1 MLSGLLKQKHL
12 AVLSKTSTLLALVLL
27 CGAIAQLILQL
38 LDFFAPPM
46 PTSDKAASAYSAS
59 AKKAPAYDLASIQ
72 SANLFGSETLDT
84 ETAAVLEE
92 SSLDIQVNGVLL
104 SEDSEKSMAFLRLNG
119 EDGVYQKGDAVN
131 NDSNILLE
139 SVRDSQVVIR
149 YRGQLQAVAYERRE
163 VSVSGLK
170 TTSSSPRKVERRS
183 SGAGLK
189 EVRKSLKSNPSLI
202 SQYVTAIPH
211 RQNGQMVGFRVQPG
225 KDSSLFGQLGLKP
238 DDVLLSIN
246 DLSLL
251 AGENL
256 PKLSSILTS
265 AKSIDLEIERD
276 GEVIHKTI
284 TF

>member
-12 AVLSKTSTLLALVLL
+12 AVLSKASTLLALILF
-27 CGAIAQLILQL
+27 CGALAQLILKS
-38 LDFFAPPM
+38 LDHFAPPM
-46 PTSDKAASAYSAS
+46 PASEKIVPAYSAS
-59 AKKAPAYDLASIQ
+59 AKTAPTYDLASIQ

-84 ETAAVLEE
+84 ETAVALEK
-92 SSLDIQVNGVLL
+92 SSLNIHVNGILL
-104 SEDSEKSMAFLRLNG
+104 SEDSNRSMAFLRLNG
-119 EDGVYQKGDAVN
+119 EGGVYQKGDAIN

-139 SVRDSQVVIR
+139 SVMDTQVVIR

-170 TTSSSPRKVERRS
+170 TASPSPRVERLS

-202 SQYVTAIPH
+202 SQYVTVIPY
-211 RQNGQMVGFRVQPG
+211 RQNGQIVGFRVQPG
-225 KDSSLFGQLGLKP
+225 KNHSLFSELGLKP
-238 DDVLLSIN
+238 DDVLLSVN

-251 AGENL
+251 VGENL
-256 PKLSSILTS
+256 PKLSTILTS